1 MSFYS
6 KGKETAYAVF
16 DAHGVTDKNSWFDCS
31 RLLYTAYDDLNRL
44 KAVSYCGIPGYLLY
58 MCLYFIHILLEFY
71 IIVLD
76 PFPECFYFLYYQKCL
91 QSRIWT
97 QNLLGNI
104 KILKLLNSHIKL
116 AKKRH
121 EIPFANKNYPTTH
134 ATLNISES
142 ARDLWSLFLHS
153 D

>member
-58 MCLYFIHILLEFY
+58 MCLYFIYILLEFC
-71 IIVLD
+71 ILD
-76 PFPECFYFLYYQKCL
+76 PFPECFYFCIIKNVC
-91 QSRIWT
+91 SRGFGPKSAWKH
-97 QNLLGNI
+97 QHF
-104 KILKLLNSHIKL
+104 KLLNSHIKL
-116 AKKRH
+116 AKKRL

-142 ARDLWSLFLHS
+142 ARDLWSLFLHN